1 MNGPDALEQLYDAH
15 AGALFAFAL
24 NLTRCEPD
32 ARDLVQD
39 LFHRLADRPLPA
51 GVRDPRG
58 WLLRSLHHLSVDR
71 IRRRDSRSRTEDR
84 LAAESLD
91 LFAPAADP
99 DEAAFRHELAA
110 ALGELPEE
118 QRAVVHLRLW
128 EGRTFE
134 EIAELLD
141 IPANTAA
148 SRHRYAL
155 EKLRGRLRPLYDE
168 IR

>member
-1 MNGPDALEQLYDAH
+1 
-15 AGALFAFAL
+15 
-24 NLTRCEPD
+24 
-32 ARDLVQD
+32 
-39 LFHRLADRPLPA
+39 
-51 GVRDPRG
+51 
-58 WLLRSLHHLSVDR
+58 VDR
-71 IRRRDSRSRTEDR
+71 VRRRDSRSRTADR
-84 LAAESLD
+84 LAAESLE

-118 QRAVVHLRLW
+118 QRSVVHLKLW

-134 EIAELLD
+134 QIANLLD
-141 IPANTAA
+141 IPAITAA

-155 EKLRGRLRPLYDE
+155 EKLRDRLRPLYDE